1 MFLISNMYPDVNSPG
16 YGVFVKNVAD
26 YLDENGIEISHLA
39 VIKGRSK
46 NAIHKIIKY
55 ITFYFKIV
63 CHYFKGYDAIY
74 LHYPNMAIPILFPL
88 FKIHDKKLIVNYH
101 GEDLLYSGRIGTIL
115 GKLTEKFVKKY
126 ADIVVVP
133 SNFFKQE
140 LLKRSICTE
149 DMIIVF
155 PSGGINP
162 KVFYP
167 STNNKEN
174 HILQIGFVGRIE
186 YGKGWKEYILALNK
200 LKDVVDF
207 RGYIIGYGALEPQ
220 MHNLI
225 SQCNL
230 NSRIDLIKGIS
241 QDELRNYYNLF
252 DVLLFTSQLPESLGL
267 VGLEAMACGTP
278 IIATNIGGISTYT
291 INNVN
296 GFLVEK
302 GDITGIVHSVERYI
316 NLDYKEKLQM
326 INKCIETAKKNST
339 ETIYIAFLESIK
351 KHLNS

>member
-1 MFLISNMYPDVNSPG
+1 MYPDVNSPG

-55 ITFYFKIV
+55 ITLYLKIV

-140 LLKRSICTE
+140 LL
-149 DMIIVF
+149 
-155 PSGGINP
+155 
-162 KVFYP
+162 
-167 STNNKEN
+167 
-174 HILQIGFVGRIE
+174 
-186 YGKGWKEYILALNK
+186 
-200 LKDVVDF
+200 
-207 RGYIIGYGALEPQ
+207 
-220 MHNLI
+220 
-225 SQCNL
+225 
-230 NSRIDLIKGIS
+230 
-241 QDELRNYYNLF
+241 
-252 DVLLFTSQLPESLGL
+252 
-267 VGLEAMACGTP
+267 
-278 IIATNIGGISTYT
+278 
-291 INNVN
+291 
-296 GFLVEK
+296 
-302 GDITGIVHSVERYI
+302 
-316 NLDYKEKLQM
+316 
-326 INKCIETAKKNST
+326 
-339 ETIYIAFLESIK
+339 
-351 KHLNS
+351 